1 MSEKSMYQLIIP
13 FATTIL
19 LFIAFYVIGFIIGNI
34 GLIIGSK
41 VMQNIAEA
49 MGINIFE
56 MKPLTV
62 IFWIIDI
69 IAIIYLEIAFSED

>member
-1 MSEKSMYQLIIP
+1 MYQLIIP

-19 LFIAFYVIGFIIGNI
+19 LFIAFYVVGFIIGNI

-69 IAIIYLEIAFSED
+69 IAIIYFEIAISED